1 MKMLHRRQVLASLS
15 AAAVGAVVPT
25 GSILSRS
32 PPASGMASRKSG
44 LKAQPLA
51 EGLMLIQGAGC
62 NVLALRDGDGLV
74 FIDGG
79 LKANGKALLA
89 LAHKESGARAVHALV
104 NTHWHPE
111 QTGLNELL
119 GKQGTKIIAHAN
131 TRLWLSTTVRYTPD
145 GPPIGPLPASGLPTQ
160 TTYTGGEFKAGDET
174 LKYGYLLQAHTDG
187 DLYVKLTKSNVLVTG
202 GVVAGDAWP
211 TADWVTGGW
220 INGTVSGYRALIAQC
235 DDNTRV
241 VTANGA
247 RLYSRADLTAEV
259 DILSKV
265 ADQLGKMMRAGYGPE
280 DMLAANPAKDY
291 AQKLGDPTQFL
302 TESFKS
308 LWPRLAPD
316 A

>member
-1 MKMLHRRQVLASLS
+1 MKMIPRRQILASLS
-15 AAAVGAVVPT
+15 ATAVGATIPT
-25 GSILSRS
+25 ESILTRSRDPIS
-32 PPASGMASRKSG
+32 PAAR
-44 LKAQPLA
+44 LKLQAQPLA
-51 EGLMLIQGAGC
+51 DGLLLVRGAGC
-62 NVLALRDGDGLV
+62 NVLALRDAAGLA

-79 LKANGKALLA
+79 SKPHAKALLA
-89 LAHKESGARAVHALV
+89 LARKQLDAGAAHTLV
-104 NTHWHPE
+104 NTHWHGE
-111 QTGLNELL
+111 HTGLNELL
-119 GKQGTKIIAHAN
+119 GSQRARIIAHEN
-131 TRLWLSTTVRYTPD
+131 TRLWLSTTVRYQPD
-145 GPPIGPLPASGLPTQ
+145 GPPIGPLPAAGLPTQ
-160 TTYTGGEFKAGDET
+160 TTYTSGELRIGDET

-187 DLYVKLTKSNVLVTG
+187 DLYVKLTRANVLVTG

-220 INGTVSGYRALIAQC
+220 INGTVAGYRTLIAQC

-247 RLYSRADLTAEV
+247 RLYGKADLTAEL

-265 ADQLGKMMRAGYGPE
+265 ADQLGKMMRAGFGPE

-291 AQKLGDPTQFL
+291 AAKLGDPVEFL
-302 TESFKS
+302 TQSFKS

>member
-1 MKMLHRRQVLASLS
+1 MKTLPRRAFLASLS
-15 AAAVGAVVPT
+15 GTLVGAAVPT
-25 GSILSRS
+25 GSMMSRS
-32 PPASGMASRKSG
+32 RPAIAAPAKARLKSQSLG
-44 LKAQPLA
+44 EHLL
-51 EGLMLIQGAGC
+51 LVQGAGC
-62 NVLALRDGDGLV
+62 NVLALRDDAGIV

-79 LKANGKALLA
+79 LKTQGKGLLT
-89 LAHKESGARAVHALV
+89 LAQKNLNARGAHTLL
-104 NTHWHPE
+104 NTHWHADH
-111 QTGLNELL
+111 TGLNEML
-119 GKQGTKIIAHAN
+119 GKQGARIIAHEN
-131 TRLWLSTTVRYTPD
+131 TRLWLSTTVRYQPD
-145 GPPIGPLPASGLPTQ
+145 GPPIGPMPAGGLPTQ
-160 TTYTGGEFKAGDET
+160 TTYSTGELSVGEET

-187 DLYVKLTKSNVLVTG
+187 DLFVKLTRANVLVTG

-220 INGTVSGYRALIAQC
+220 INGTVAGYRALIAQC

-247 RLYSRADLTAEV
+247 RLYTRADLVAEA

-265 ADQLGKMMRAGYGPE
+265 ADQLGKMMRAGYGPA

-291 AQKLGDPTQFL
+291 AAKLGDPVDFL
-302 TESFKS
+302 TQSFKS

>member
-1 MKMLHRRQVLASLS
+1 MKVLHRRQMLASLS
-15 AAAVGAVVPT
+15 AAAVGAAIPT
-25 GSILSRS
+25 GSILSRP
-32 PPASGMASRKSG
+32 PPASRKTS
-44 LKAQPLA
+44 LQAQQLA
-51 EGLMLIQGAGC
+51 EGLLLIQGAGC
-62 NVLALRDGDGLV
+62 NVLAVRDGDGLV

-89 LAHKESGARAVHALV
+89 LAQKETSTRAVHALV

-111 QTGLNELL
+111 QTGLNEPL

-160 TTYTGGEFKAGDET
+160 TTYGTGELKAGDET
-174 LKYGYLLQAHTDG
+174 LQYGYLLQAHTDG
-187 DLYVKLTKSNVLVTG
+187 DLYVKLKKANVLVTG
-202 GVVAGDAWP
+202 GVVAGGTWP

-220 INGTVSGYRALIAQC
+220 INGTVSGYRALIGQC

-241 VTANGA
+241 VTANGS

-259 DILSKV
+259 DAISKV

>member
-1 MKMLHRRQVLASLS
+1 MKLLPRRQILASLS
-15 AAAVGAVVPT
+15 ATVVGAAVPT
-25 GSILSRS
+25 GSILTRS
-32 PPASGMASRKSG
+32 KPDADRKAS
-44 LKAQPLA
+44 LQAQPLA
-51 EGLMLIQGAGC
+51 EGLLLIQGAGC
-62 NVLALRDGDGLV
+62 NVLAVRDGDGLV
-74 FIDGG
+74 LIDGG
-79 LKANGKALLA
+79 QKAHAKALLA
-89 LAHKESGARAVHALV
+89 LAHKHWQTRAVHALV

-111 QTGLNELL
+111 HTGLNELL
-119 GKQGTKIIAHAN
+119 GTQGSKIIAHEN

-160 TTYTGGEFKAGDET
+160 TTYNTGELKAGDET

-187 DLYVKLTKSNVLVTG
+187 DLYVKLTRANVLVTG
-202 GVVAGDAWP
+202 GVVAGGTWP

-220 INGTVSGYRALIAQC
+220 INGTVSAYRALIAQC

-247 RLYSRADLTAEV
+247 RLYSRADLSAEL
-259 DILSKV
+259 DIISKL
-265 ADQLGKMMRAGYGPE
+265 ADQLGKMMRAGYGPA

-291 AQKLGDPTQFL
+291 AQKLGDPTVFL